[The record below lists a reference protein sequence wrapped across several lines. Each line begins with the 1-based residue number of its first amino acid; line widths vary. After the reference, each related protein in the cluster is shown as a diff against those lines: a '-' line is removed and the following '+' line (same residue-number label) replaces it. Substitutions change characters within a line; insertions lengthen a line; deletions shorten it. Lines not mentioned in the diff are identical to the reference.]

1 MISERLHGVE
11 PTGLPPENNWKEQAG
26 YLRAAGIPED
36 GILRLRDEQLTDDEV
51 MYLVYRK
58 GIQDRLVGTG
68 SYKNVETP
76 ESAET
81 DIQHTEQF
89 AATIP
94 RERRAFL
101 ENAAFGN
108 WAQRDSSTSGGIY
121 VPTEF
126 KAVRTDKEG
135 DRWVERVDMQ
145 NGGDD
150 FESVTRLYREQ
161 LLVGSH
167 NPETVQAL
175 FYSFMTE
182 LSAHDSFES
191 SSGDPVDSTDV
202 MSSLRKA
209 INGEGAM
216 DFELALQYIPQCG
229 TMQLRDTC
237 RGIAEACRRFKIKA

>member
-1 MISERLHGVE
+1 MTPEKLSGLE
-11 PTGLPPENNWKEQAG
+11 PAAAAPENNWKEQVA

-51 MYLVYRK
+51 MYVVYRK

-68 SYKNVETP
+68 SYANVETP

-81 DIQHTEQF
+81 DIQHMEQF
-89 AATIP
+89 VSAIP
-94 RERRAFL
+94 KERRTFL
-101 ENAAFGN
+101 ENAAFGH
-108 WAQRDSSTSGGIY
+108 WAQRDTSTSGGIY

-126 KAVRTDKEG
+126 KPVRTDKEG
-135 DRWVERVDMQ
+135 DRWVERADMQ

-150 FESVTRLYREQ
+150 FESVTRSYREQ

-175 FYSFMTE
+175 FHSFMTE

-209 INGEGAM
+209 INSDGDM

-237 RGIAEACRRFKIKA
+237 RAIGEACRRFKIQA